1 MSQSDEPSEV
11 DVPLDEEI
19 LQSDIDEDLAGEI
32 VPGEEDNDDEG
43 EARSESVDER
53 LAQEEPDL
61 PPDAL

>member
-32 VPGEEDNDDEG
+32 VPDEEDDDEG